1 MRLRLLFEDNPF
13 QTSVVFPLIFK
24 YLLNI
29 AVIIWQSAKPG
40 PPKEVIPNIILAIFG
55 MSVVAHY
62 SHLK

>member
-40 PPKEVIPNIILAIFG
+40 PPKKVIPNIILAIFG
-55 MSVVAHY
+55 MSVVAH
-62 SHLK
+62 